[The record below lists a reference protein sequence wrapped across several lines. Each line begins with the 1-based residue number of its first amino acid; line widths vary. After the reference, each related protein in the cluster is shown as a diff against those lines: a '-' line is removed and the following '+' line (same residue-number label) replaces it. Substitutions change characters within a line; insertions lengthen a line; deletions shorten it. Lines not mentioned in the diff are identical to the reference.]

1 MAEVTVTQFAEVLK
15 VPVDR
20 LLTQLGEAG
29 IKVGGADDIISEEA
43 KMELLTHLR
52 RAHGRHGEDAAAPRK
67 ITLQRKSQQEI
78 KLASTQGRARTVAV
92 EVRRKKT
99 YLNRSVIEEEQRQR
113 QEEVDKRAHGRGDAR
128 AWNRSAR
135 KTTAVPPS
143 SASATASR
151 RTSGACEEEAARVRA
166 EADARV
172 AAEQQARERTE
183 RERADAERRAAEP
196 PRPSKPVRAPES
208 APSRAPAPGAPTK
221 YGRQE
226 LHVSANAK
234 ASFKKKQQPAGRY
247 RRSGQVQVEARHGF
261 VEPTAPVK
269 RDVQIPETIT
279 VGELANRMAIKANE
293 VIKTMMKMG
302 VMATIN
308 QPIDQDTATARRRGI
323 RPHGDRAEGRPA
335 RGAVARDVGRHR
347 SAAASAG
354 RDHHGS
360 RRPRQ
365 DVAARLHPHHQG
377 GGGRGGRHHAAH
389 RRLPGADAE
398 GPDHVHRHPGTRGI
412 HRDAR
417 PRRER
422 HRHRHP
428 RGGGGR
434 RRHAADDRSDPAR
447 PRGGSADRRRRQ
459 QDRQARRGSRPRA
472 QRPRQAER
480 HPRGMGRRRDV
491 RQRLGAHR
499 RGHRQAARIHPAAG
513 RSARSQGADHRPR
526 RGRRARVQHREGP
539 RPGRDRAG
547 EARHAQDRR
556 PDHRGPG
563 IRPRACVVRRAG
575 QAGADGRPGPARAGA
590 RPVGCAGRRRRP
602 AGRRERAQGA

>member
-20 LLTQLGEAG
+20 LLAQLGEAG

-78 KLASTQGRARTVAV
+78 KLASTLGRARTVAV

-113 QEEVDKRAHGRGDAR
+113 QEEVDKQRTGEEQVRQEDERAEMDRR
-128 AWNRSAR
+128 AAEQRERDRIEADE
-135 KTTAVPPS
+135 
-143 SASATASR
+143 R
-151 RTSGACEEEAARVRA
+151 RVQEEAARVRA
-166 EADARV
+166 EADARL
-172 AAEQQARERTE
+172 AAEQQARDRTERE

-196 PRPSKPVRAPES
+196 PRPSKPVRAQES
-208 APSRAPAPGAPTK
+208 ATGRAPAPGAPTK

-308 QPIDQDTATARRRGI
+308 QPIDQDTATLVVEEFGHTPIALKEDQI
-323 RPHGDRAEGRPA
+323 E
-335 RGAVARDVGRHR
+335 
-347 SAAASAG
+347 
-354 RDHHGS
+354 
-360 RRPRQ
+360 Q
-365 DVAARLHPHHQG
+365 QL
-377 GGGRGGRHHAAH
+377 
-389 RRLPGADAE
+389 LE
-398 GPDHVHRHPGTRGI
+398 T
-412 HRDAR
+412 
-417 PRRER
+417 
-422 HRHRHP
+422 
-428 RGGGGR
+428 
-434 RRHAADDRSDPAR
+434 
-447 PRGGSADRRRRQ
+447 SADI
-459 QDRQARRGSRPRA
+459 
-472 QRPRQAER
+472 E
-480 HPRGMGRRRDV
+480 V
-491 RQRLGAHR
+491 L
-499 RGHRQAARIHPAAG
+499 
-513 RSARSQGADHRPR
+513 
-526 RGRRARVQHREGP
+526 P
-539 RPGRDRAG
+539 RPPVVTIMG
-547 EARHAQDRR
+547 HV
-556 PDHRGPG
+556 DHGKTSLLDY
-563 IRPRACVVRRAG
+563 IRTT
-575 QAGADGRPGPARAGA
+575 
-590 RPVGCAGRRRRP
+590 
-602 AGRRERAQGA
+602 